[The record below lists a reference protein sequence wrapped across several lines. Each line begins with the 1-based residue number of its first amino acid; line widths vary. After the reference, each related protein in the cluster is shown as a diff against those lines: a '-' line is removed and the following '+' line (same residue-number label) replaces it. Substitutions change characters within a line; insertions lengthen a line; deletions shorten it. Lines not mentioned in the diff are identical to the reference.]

1 MSNVALNIDGSI
13 PSKKNSRINCRN
25 GRSFPSKSYS
35 DWEKYAI
42 QQVRLQT
49 KQRFFGPVAID
60 IIIYFGTKTR
70 SDLDN
75 RLTSIMD
82 MLVNALVIRDDK
94 WQDVPS
100 ISVKAEYRAGNPG
113 ANININE
120 LQLTK

>member
-1 MSNVALNIDGSI
+1 MSSVNILLFGSI

-25 GRSFPSKSYS
+25 GRSFPSKSYT
-35 DWEKYAI
+35 DWVRYAT

-49 KQRFFGPVAID
+49 NHRFIGPVTID
-60 IIIYFGTKTR
+60 VLIYFGTKAR

-82 MLVNALVIRDDK
+82 MLVDAIVIRDDK
-94 WQDVPS
+94 WQYVPS

-113 ANININE
+113 ALISINE
-120 LQLTK
+120 LPITE